1 MQEEEVSVVVCR
13 PFWRIAGRGRPW
25 KILSVV
31 TALRLEVG
39 ESRESIDADKDETV
53 QEEEVSV
60 VVGRPKWHSPGSDA
74 SNLWHSPRSDA
85 WHSTRSESWH
95 SPRSD
100 AVGFWHSAGLDA
112 SKSLFSMLGSSGHWS
127 DDEDN

>member
-1 MQEEEVSVVVCR
+1 M
-13 PFWRIAGRGRPW
+13 
-25 KILSVV
+25 

-85 WHSTRSESWH
+85 
-95 SPRSD
+95 
-100 AVGFWHSAGLDA
+100 VGFWHSAGLDA
-112 SKSLFSMLGSSGHWS
+112 SKSLFSMLGS
-127 DDEDN
+127 

>member
-1 MQEEEVSVVVCR
+1 MQEEEVSVVGCR

-25 KILSVV
+25 KTLSVSP
-31 TALRLEVG
+31 ALKLEVE
-39 ESRESIDADKDETV
+39 ESRESIDADKDEMV

-74 SNLWHSPRSDA
+74 SNLWHSPRS
-85 WHSTRSESWH
+85 ESWH
-95 SPRSD
+95 IPRSD